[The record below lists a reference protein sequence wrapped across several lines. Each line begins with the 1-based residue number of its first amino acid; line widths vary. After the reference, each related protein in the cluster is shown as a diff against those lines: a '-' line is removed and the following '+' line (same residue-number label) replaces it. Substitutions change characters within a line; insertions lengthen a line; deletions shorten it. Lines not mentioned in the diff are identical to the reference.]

1 LSGIWLG
8 IDTTSSPGGVALLKS
23 GFLLA
28 ESILPVTC
36 FQSEKLLPAIETTLK
51 DSGVSGRDLSG
62 IGVSTGPGSYTG
74 LRIGIS
80 TALGLS
86 AGWQVPLKGVS
97 TLRVIAGS
105 LPEGPVMCCI
115 KARAGEVFAGAFSS
129 PDPLSEEIIPQALYS
144 SAAFEKL
151 LNSRVFSCAGS
162 GRTEISSPGLNWVI
176 PLLDHPRPCIVAAFA
191 SILAARD
198 DFDKE
203 LEPLYLRE
211 FNQKINW

>member
-151 LNSRVFSCAGS
+151 L
-162 GRTEISSPGLNWVI
+162 SSPGLNWVI